1 MSQRWFTLD
10 RLIALVI
17 LIIALA
23 YINASFNIRML
34 PFELRQ
40 PFKPNTYPLAIGT
53 LTAIIAFIVA
63 VLPPAAADPNE
74 SKSPGGDTD
83 GWREFDW
90 PRFGIFF
97 ILMIVYATFLRA
109 GGFIPSTIIFLSL
122 GSLVLNERRVW
133 ISLPIISALTVGLWY
148 LVTQVLGIYM
158 PAWPAGLANSFGQSA
173 QLFTAASPL
182 VLGA

>member
-1 MSQRWFTLD
+1 MSSRWFTLD

-53 LTAIIAFIVA
+53 LTAIIAFFVT
-63 VLPPAAADPNE
+63 VMPPAAADPTIA
-74 SKSPGGDTD
+74 KSGGDTE

-90 PRFGIFF
+90 LRFAIFF
-97 ILMIVYATFLRA
+97 VLMIVYATFLRA
-109 GGFIPSTIIFLSL
+109 GGFIPSTIIFLFL
-122 GSLVLNERRVW
+122 GSLVLGERRVW
-133 ISLPIISALTVGLWY
+133 ISLPIIAVLTVGLWY

-158 PAWPAGLANSFGQSA
+158 PAWPSGFAVPFGQSA
-173 QLFTAASPL
+173 QVFNAAAPL
-182 VLGA
+182 VMGA